1 MSRDMTIQELL
12 RSLTPV
18 AQQKKPVAEP
28 ESLDLAAAAITAAI
42 TDTKVQKRCGSGECK
57 KKLLLSDFACTK
69 CSVRHC
75 GAHRLPEEHACAHDF
90 RKEGQILLAK
100 QNPRVVNSKLDQI

>member
-12 RSLTPV
+12 QSLTPV
-18 AQQKKPVAEP
+18 AQQKKPCAEP
-28 ESLDLAAAAITAAI
+28 AHLDLTAA
-42 TDTKVQKRCGSGECK
+42 TLVEVKVQKRCGSGECK

-100 QNPRVVNSKLDQI
+100 QNPRVVNAKIDQI